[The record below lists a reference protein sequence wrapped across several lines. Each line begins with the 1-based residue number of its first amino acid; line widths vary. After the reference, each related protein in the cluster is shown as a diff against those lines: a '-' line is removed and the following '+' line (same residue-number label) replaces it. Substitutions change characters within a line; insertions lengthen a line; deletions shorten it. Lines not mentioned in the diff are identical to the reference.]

1 MVPAAADLPL
11 GGCRLPGPLLRSDR
25 AAEPVEL
32 RSPGGYRD
40 PGPHLQQ
47 DLQPGFEGRLWDL
60 TRGTHRSDLVPERQS
75 RLRLGQLQSTPAGT
89 DPRRW
94 ELPDACGAAHRDVS
108 PEVRDLPVGLGG
120 VARPD
125 GFGGSL
131 DSSRGGVVRL
141 DD

>member
-1 MVPAAADLPL
+1 
-11 GGCRLPGPLLRSDR
+11 
-25 AAEPVEL
+25 
-32 RSPGGYRD
+32 YRD

-47 DLQPGFEGRLWDL
+47 DLQPGLEGRLWDL

-141 DD
+141 DDRTRRPRHRLRRTAVPTLRPRGRDLRAG